1 VVTTE
6 TGRYSRQIGVEEQKI
21 YDHLLHWIEFE
32 TPSQMIERFQML
44 FIDGVNYSDA
54 SVANALHKVI
64 SPRLAEEEFR
74 YVLNRCCHILI
85 NRWQARPQSQL
96 AIPQLVQL
104 FEAATG
110 IAAANPARSRTTQ
123 RLRELVQLFR
133 QTEQYLT
140 LQRLSQVLSQ
150 AAEATENAGSRPLG
164 TLIRRY
170 PYLYEHCLLS
180 EDSTKEQ
187 QQTVRGIQAR
197 VQRELEIDLSQYITY
212 QVRRSQISSRIVST
226 SSQRILYPVS
236 NPTLLNDQELSLA
249 VRHYVGKVEGSS
261 SYRDLACSFLA
272 QSAQAQTYQSFKD
285 DLYQYMTSSI
295 DVEYGK
301 RKFYNQL
308 HAHLKNTLV
317 ESDHHALSDFL
328 LVRTCSQL
336 LNFLLVESPQQPQ
349 HFVLID
355 LITNLGPILTTGLL
369 LKIVLLCRKVKP
381 YLERRLSILF
391 SHYENYSRDAVQW
404 LVMALENLN
413 VALSAH
419 FGSID
424 LSFVR

>member
-6 TGRYSRQIGVEEQKI
+6 TGRYSRQIGVEEQQI
-21 YDHLLHWIEFE
+21 YDHLLHWIELE
-32 TPSQMIERFQML
+32 TPNQMIERFQML
-44 FIDGVNYSDA
+44 FIDGVNYSDV

-64 SPRLAEEEFR
+64 SSRLAEEEFR

-96 AIPQLVQL
+96 AIPQLIQL
-104 FEAATG
+104 FETATAVAAG
-110 IAAANPARSRTTQ
+110 SPARSRTTQ
-123 RLRELVQLFR
+123 HLRELIQLFR

-150 AAEATENAGSRPLG
+150 VAEATENAGSRPLG

-197 VQRELEIDLSQYITY
+197 VQRQFEIDLSQYITY

-226 SSQRILYPVS
+226 SSQRILQPVS
-236 NPTLLNDQELSLA
+236 NPTLLNDQELSFA

-272 QSAQAQTYQSFKD
+272 QSGQAQSYQSFKD

-317 ESDHHALSDFL
+317 ESDDHALSDFL

-336 LNFLLVESPQQPQ
+336 LNFLLVESSQQPQ

-391 SHYENYSRDAVQW
+391 SHYESYSRDAVQW

-419 FGSID
+419 FGSLD
-424 LSFVR
+424 LSLVR